1 MLFSKAGPPGS
12 VLVDSGLWVL
22 IFIIK
27 GKWDS
32 RLKNFFQCGEYTFVE
47 KPSRKYTGYQTE

>member
-1 MLFSKAGPPGS
+1 MLFSKAGPRGS
-12 VLVDSGLWVL
+12 VLVDSGSWVL

-32 RLKNFFQCGEYTFVE
+32 RVKNFVISAVITLSL
-47 KPSRKYTGYQTE
+47 KTEW